1 MPQLVQL
8 HRSVLLRVLMICSIT
23 DCYAEDFLSP
33 TRKAKAAFHAFANM
47 HGSFVRIAISVC
59 LWMETW
65 PLLEHLQLS
74 ITRYVTRHNSFSH
87 PTLVIYV
94 WQSHP
99 VKMKLGQQIGGGT
112 TNSKPHGPIFMIDQS
127 ETLSSSQIIFSTLFS
142 AMCTTVF
149 ASPFTSHC
157 RLCNCA
163 APKPFWHLS
172 RYMYILTFLHPFLLC
187 RIT

>member
-1 MPQLVQL
+1 MSVYEWKLGSLPCL
-8 HRSVLLRVLMICSIT
+8 HR
-23 DCYAEDFLSP
+23 EGWHF
-33 TRKAKAAFHAFANM
+33 
-47 HGSFVRIAISVC
+47 
-59 LWMETW
+59 
-65 PLLEHLQLS
+65 LEHLQLS
-74 ITRYVTRHNSFSH
+74 IAHYATRQKYFSH

-99 VKMKLGQQIGGGT
+99 VKMKLGQQIGAGT
-112 TNSKPHGPIFMIDQS
+112 TNSKPHGPTIMIDQS

-142 AMCTTVF
+142 ATCTAVF

-172 RYMYILTFLHPFLLC
+172 RYVYILTFLHPFSLC